1 MKIEFHTNNVI
12 LTSKQKAEME
22 KKILRTKKYIP
33 DEPVMIDVILQD
45 ESSSEKGGMDQMV
58 KLIATF
64 GKEKIYI
71 EEVDERLM
79 KAFAIALQRF
89 ERDLERFHERRT
101 DRSKKPGGLR
111 WEKVLGIIRFKKN
124 KKQNIDEDEF

>member
-22 KKILRTKKYIP
+22 KKLFRTKKYIP

-45 ESSSEKGGMDQMV
+45 ESSSEKGGIDQMV
-58 KLIATF
+58 KLSATF
-64 GKEKIYI
+64 GKERIYI

-79 KAFAIALQRF
+79 RAFAIALQRF
-89 ERDLERFHERRT
+89 ERDLERFHEKRT
-101 DRSKKPGGLR
+101 DKNKKPGGLR
-111 WEKVLGIIRFKKN
+111 WEKVLGIIRLKRN
-124 KKQNIDEDEF
+124 KKPDIENEE

>member
-1 MKIEFHTNNVI
+1 MKIEFHTNNVA
-12 LTSKQKAEME
+12 LTSGQREEME
-22 KKILRTKKYIP
+22 KKLLKTKKFIP

-45 ESSSEKGGMDQMV
+45 ETSSKKGGVDQMV

-79 KAFAIALQRF
+79 KAFGVALERF
-89 ERDLERFHERRT
+89 ERDVKRYHEKRT
-101 DRSKKPGGLR
+101 YNNRKTGGLR
-111 WEKVLGIIRFKKN
+111 WEKVLGAFKIRKN
-124 KKQNIDEDEF
+124 KKIDTTDED

>member
-1 MKIEFHTNNVI
+1 MKIEFHTNNII
-12 LTSKQKAEME
+12 LASKQKAEME
-22 KKILRTKKYIP
+22 KKLLRTKKYIP
-33 DEPVMIDVILQD
+33 DEPVMVDVILQD

-58 KLIATF
+58 KLSATF

-89 ERDLERFHERRT
+89 ERDLERFHEKRT
-101 DRSKKPGGLR
+101 DKNKKPGGLR
-111 WEKVLGIIRFKKN
+111 WEKVLGIIRLKKN
-124 KKQNIDEDEF
+124 KKQNTDEDEL

>member
-1 MKIEFHTNNVI
+1 
-12 LTSKQKAEME
+12 
-22 KKILRTKKYIP
+22 
-33 DEPVMIDVILQD
+33 MIDVILQD

-111 WEKVLGIIRFKKN
+111 WEKVLGIIKLKKN
-124 KKQNIDEDEF
+124 KKIDVEEESE